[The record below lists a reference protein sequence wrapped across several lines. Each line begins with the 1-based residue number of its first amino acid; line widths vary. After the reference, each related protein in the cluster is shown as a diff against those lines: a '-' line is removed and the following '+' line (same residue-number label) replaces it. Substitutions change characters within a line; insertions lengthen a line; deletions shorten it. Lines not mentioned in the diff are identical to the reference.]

1 MATKIGVFPA
11 SGGLG
16 TSILNHLSKQV
27 PASQLVPIA
36 RNPEKLATF
45 EREGATIRQA
55 DYDQPSTLETAFDG
69 IDVLMLISYASFE
82 IDHRVKVRKI
92 YTNLKQSDNL
102 IKEIVPPHRYRCSLK
117 KRRQAYLLLFPRIW
131 QRNKRQVCRPC
142 YGSPHSNREIS
153 LLAERQI
160 AVHLHS

>member
-1 MATKIGVFPA
+1 MSAKIGVFPA

-27 PASQLVPIA
+27 PASQLVLIA

-55 DYDQPSTLETAFDG
+55 DYDQPSTLDTAFDG

-82 IDHRVKVRKI
+82 IDHRAKVRK
-92 YTNLKQSDNL
+92 YQ
-102 IKEIVPPHRYRCSLK
+102 
-117 KRRQAYLLLFPRIW
+117 
-131 QRNKRQVCRPC
+131 
-142 YGSPHSNREIS
+142 
-153 LLAERQI
+153 RQI
-160 AVHLHS
+160 ELQSNQAN